1 MSIFLCLLPLA
12 HQDFRSP
19 ISRYVTASDASMT
32 GGGLC
37 VSDGLTPYG
46 FKVLSGPFRGEN
58 VDDIPE
64 RGVVCVGLFDGV
76 GSLRKAAE
84 VLRVNVHLH
93 ISAESDEHAKRVVKG
108 HFNNVVQLDS
118 VDEITPEMCQ
128 RWAGKTSGAGM
139 VIVGAGQCQGVNR
152 PNGERSGSV
161 SLIQPVLRMLR
172 KSFSWARFISFKNPF
187 FNWTWEIGKSS
198 PKQQEYC
205 PFGFVLL
212 NYSLAVVIASTG

>member
-1 MSIFLCLLPLA
+1 MVSELSMFLYLLPLA

-46 FKVLSGPFRGEN
+46 FKVSSGAFRGEN

-76 GSLRKAAE
+76 GSLRLALE
-84 VLRVNVHLH
+84 VLRVNVYLH

-108 HFNNVVQLDS
+108 HFNDVVQLDS
-118 VDEITPEMCQ
+118 VDDITPEMC
-128 RWAGKTSGAGM
+128 
-139 VIVGAGQCQGVNR
+139 
-152 PNGERSGSV
+152 
-161 SLIQPVLRMLR
+161 
-172 KSFSWARFISFKNPF
+172 
-187 FNWTWEIGKSS
+187 
-198 PKQQEYC
+198 
-205 PFGFVLL
+205 
-212 NYSLAVVIASTG
+212 